1 MAKEKISRYI
11 YGKYS
16 EGQREQT
23 SKYNKTHYDT
33 ILVRLKKGE
42 KEAILRAASDSG
54 ESLNRFCKDAIVQ
67 RMEAAK
73 KGVENA

>member
-1 MAKEKISRYI
+1 MTKSARYI

-23 SKYNKTHYDT
+23 NKYNKSHYDT

-42 KEAILRAASDSG
+42 KDAILRAAIDRG
-54 ESLNRFCKDAIVQ
+54 ESLNSFCKDAIVQ

-73 KGVENA
+73 KGFENI